1 MLIARE
7 DQLLAARRPLH
18 LANRRITESHAFAG
32 HNLKGRETSIRRDV
46 RYSASVGS
54 PKVVCELTLRQKQA
68 HRSTGGLCQPESAIG
83 SNKTD
88 LIPGRALRASEIY
101 FCGVADGVDDNPAH
115 DNHNGQ
121 NRADPEFHP
130 HSYQGERNGTSPV
143 SRECTFASTPDSCG

>member
-54 PKVVCELTLRQKQA
+54 PKVVCELALRQKQA

-115 DNHNGQ
+115 DNTGSKRFEKHLSGTVPTQKQ
-121 NRADPEFHP
+121 NLASRFR
-130 HSYQGERNGTSPV
+130 RNPTL
-143 SRECTFASTPDSCG
+143 R